1 MLENSKKDML
11 VKTLMNTELAHKK
24 LLEKELSDV
33 GVHSGQFKIIM
44 FLRERKNN
52 PPSQKDIAEAFGISS
67 AAVAISIKKLEDVG
81 LVSKNVFD
89 KDNRVNNI
97 TLTEKGLKTADIT
110 TETVYKAF
118 DRVFSVLSGDEI
130 ITMCKC
136 LEKINNACKSLFH
149 IPT

>member
-1 MLENSKKDML
+1 
-11 VKTLMNTELAHKK
+11 
-24 LLEKELSDV
+24 
-33 GVHSGQFKIIM
+33 M

-67 AAVAISIKKLEDVG
+67 AAVAISIKNLEDAG

-136 LEKINNACKSLFH
+136 LEKINNALEQ
-149 IPT
+149 